1 MEGATFGHRC
11 AVGAVVMLGMLFSLR
26 HRHRYTQTQRPP
38 LTDTLFLFLFFSF
51 FFFLQAMVLTDF
63 DELGQV
69 CKEWGIE
76 DPELFASMQVCTS
89 ARVCL
94 YVCVCLCVCVF
105 VCLCVCVFV

>member
-1 MEGATFGHRC
+1 
-11 AVGAVVMLGMLFSLR
+11 
-26 HRHRYTQTQRPP
+26 
-38 LTDTLFLFLFFSF
+38 
-51 FFFLQAMVLTDF
+51 MVLTDF

-105 VCLCVCVFV
+105 VCLCDAGRALLSKWLRCPLTSIRALWLRFSSLLQLFRPFRANKQAVHVAKVTRKVHQIACFS